1 MWLELTSIIALHA
14 LILVLF
20 DPYIV
25 PSATRW
31 IEQVNLKVRATCGH
45 PPELRG
51 QRVKDVHVFKSC
63 PGEKSPIQHP
73 KPTKATKTE
82 SALIRPAKVKTV
94 KPNMVQKSPTK
105 KSRVDSASL

>member
-1 MWLELTSIIALHA
+1 M
-14 LILVLF
+14 
-20 DPYIV
+20 
-25 PSATRW
+25 
-31 IEQVNLKVRATCGH
+31 NLKVRATCGH

-82 SALIRPAKVKTV
+82 SALIRPPKVKIVKAKTV
-94 KPNMVQKSPTK
+94 KPNTVQKSPTK
-105 KSRVDSASL
+105 KSRVDCITVTDVDN